1 MAGFNSSVLLF
12 ATCLIATAWSYNTSL
27 EMCGSPSN
35 PQKTSGHECTGALFN
50 LVDINQYNTLKTEA
64 GCVAGMLGLST
75 QLQGYH
81 CLSFKN
87 CPGAGC
93 TCEVRQG
100 CGSSQA
106 STNNTASCLYGV
118 QQASEC
124 PADVPAPAG
133 ATSSSSARSLKG
145 SAILI
150 GLLVF
155 VNCLLGANASYNTSL
170 EVCGSPSSPQKTSG
184 YECTGALFNLVDIN
198 KFNSLKN
205 EAGCVAGML
214 GLSTQLQGYHCLSF
228 KNCPGQGCT
237 CEVRQ
242 GCSSSQASTNNT
254 AACLYGVQQA
264 SECPADAPASQ
275 GVPSSAS
282 SANSIKSLAMMIV
295 SLFFVAFASAAF
307 HVSQ

>member
-1 MAGFNSSVLLF
+1 MG
-12 ATCLIATAWSYNTSL
+12 
-27 EMCGSPSN
+27 
-35 PQKTSGHECTGALFN
+35 
-50 LVDINQYNTLKTEA
+50 NTLKNEA

-81 CLSFKN
+81 CLSSKN

-100 CGSSQA
+100 CSSSNA
-106 STNNTASCLYGV
+106 SARTTASCLYGV

-133 ATSSSSARSLKG
+133 ATSSSSARSFKG

-155 VNCLLGANASYNTSL
+155 LNCLLGANASYNTSL
-170 EVCGSPSSPQKTSG
+170 ELCGSPSNPQKTSG

-198 KFNSLKN
+198 KLNTLKN

-242 GCSSSQASTNNT
+242 GCSSSQASAATT
-254 AACLYGVQQA
+254 AACLYGVQQVG
-264 SECPADAPASQ
+264 ECPADVPASQ

-282 SANSIKSLAMMIV
+282 SANSIKSSAMMIV
-295 SLFFVAFASAAF
+295 LFFCAAFANAAF
-307 HVSQ
+307 CVPQ